1 MNKKYISIVAGLLL
15 LTGCSNNDSLFEPV
29 AVDGGGVKTFST
41 FTATM
46 GDVAGTRA
54 YLGDGPSENYK
65 RVYWEDNDEI
75 LVYSDEEPWHNVY
88 STLEI
93 NGNVATFTGT
103 SVSGNQFFALYPGY
117 GWSTSE
123 DNPNIVF
130 FNLDYYG
137 GAPTSDTNYRFYSP
151 MVAKSSG
158 NNFNFKQTTGLIH
171 VTVGDLARL
180 SSVSLHGN
188 NNENLGYKGYVDLSQ
203 EEPVLIVDDELGVVT
218 SKYVS
223 FNYDEGGGYKDAYF
237 VVPPTTFEKGITIE
251 IEGYDENGNW
261 VGYSKSSSQRLVVE
275 KASIKDFSVV
285 NVAEDIESN
294 EAKARAALTALYEAL
309 DGDNWNYKD
318 NWNTDAPLGDWYGVY
333 TDGGLVTEI
342 SLYNNNLVG
351 EIPAAIGDIT
361 TLRRL
366 YLGRNQITSVSAELS
381 KLKSL
386 EYLDLSEN
394 QLTTFPEAVLEMPWL
409 YSLHL
414 EYNQISGNL
423 PDELSNLTRLGQLA
437 LHFNDFEGTI
447 PPSYFEKLNN
457 LYYLD
462 LTGNRLEGM
471 VTIEQQQTDMWKNCQ
486 DKLITEQQEGYGIEI
501 EGIVKEIQLS
511 DEDVHLYVDDVY
523 QLVATIIPDDAY
535 NKELDWQILEWT
547 DAAGNQGWD
556 ALNAPIRLENGLIT
570 ALREGTARI
579 SVRAVDGYGAEAF
592 CDCTVTIL
600 PATSTGD
607 IEGFDDDDNFEWDNN
622 Q

>member
-88 STLEI
+88 RPSSI
-93 NGNVATFTGT
+93 DDNNVATFVGN
-103 SVSGNQFFALYPGY
+103 SVSGNQFFALYPDY

-123 DNPNIVF
+123 NDPNIVF
-130 FNLDYYG
+130 FDLDYAG
-137 GAPTSDTNYRFYSP
+137 IPNSDMHYRYYSP

-158 NNFNFKQTTGLIH
+158 NSFTFLQTTGLIH
-171 VTVGDLARL
+171 ITVGD
-180 SSVSLHGN
+180 VSKLYSISIRGN
-188 NNENLGYKGYVDLSQ
+188 NNENFGRRGYIDLSQ
-203 EEPVLIVDDELGVVT
+203 EEPVFTPIVDEENNVEY
-218 SKYVS
+218 SKTVY
-223 FNYDEGGGYKDAYF
+223 FETKDLDGEYKDAYF

-251 IEGYDENGNW
+251 IGGYDEDWNW
-261 VGYSKSSSQRLVVE
+261 VGYTKSSSQRLVVE
-275 KASIKDFSVV
+275 KASIKDFTVV
-285 NVAEDIESN
+285 NVSEDIESN

-309 DGDNWNYKD
+309 DGDNWNNKD

-394 QLTTFPEAVLEMPWL
+394 QLTTFPEAVLEMSWL
-409 YSLHL
+409 
-414 EYNQISGNL
+414 
-423 PDELSNLTRLGQLA
+423 
-437 LHFNDFEGTI
+437 
-447 PPSYFEKLNN
+447 
-457 LYYLD
+457 
-462 LTGNRLEGM
+462 
-471 VTIEQQQTDMWKNCQ
+471 
-486 DKLITEQQEGYGIEI
+486 
-501 EGIVKEIQLS
+501 
-511 DEDVHLYVDDVY
+511 
-523 QLVATIIPDDAY
+523 
-535 NKELDWQILEWT
+535 
-547 DAAGNQGWD
+547 
-556 ALNAPIRLENGLIT
+556 
-570 ALREGTARI
+570 
-579 SVRAVDGYGAEAF
+579 
-592 CDCTVTIL
+592 
-600 PATSTGD
+600 
-607 IEGFDDDDNFEWDNN
+607 
-622 Q
+622 